1 MYLLFPSFNF
11 LFFLRGGGGIISQKK
26 KKISHQRQET
36 PTFEVNYKFKSAS
49 YFSGVEPALP
59 AHFASQGV
67 YIHMSDDERRQS
79 HHG

>member
-1 MYLLFPSFNF
+1 MYLLFASFNF
-11 LFFLRGGGGIISQKK
+11 LFIFFGGGNNLTEG

-36 PTFEVNYKFKSAS
+36 PTFEVNYKFKSES